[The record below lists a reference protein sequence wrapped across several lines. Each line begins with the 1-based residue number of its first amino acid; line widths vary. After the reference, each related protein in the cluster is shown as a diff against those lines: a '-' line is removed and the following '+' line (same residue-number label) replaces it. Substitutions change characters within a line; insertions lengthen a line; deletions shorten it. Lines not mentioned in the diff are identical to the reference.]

1 MNAISLYEQ
10 ELLEYVRSLPKD
22 KQRTVLEFAQSLAAP
37 AGVPGET
44 LLRFAGTIP
53 VNEIEAIE
61 RSLDDLEKVDP
72 NEL

>member
-1 MNAISLYEQ
+1 MTFSTYEQ

-53 VNEIEAIE
+53 ADDLAVIETALE
-61 RSLDDLEKVDP
+61 DLEKVDP
-72 NEL
+72 SEY